1 MSENGIGYV
10 GIDKDY
16 FVSVKEVLNITAETG
31 AVETQD
37 RVRNLPP
44 ADVVEV
50 RHGYW
55 FKDEKFYHDIMVDGN
70 PVCLFHTCSVC
81 GVADEYIT
89 VNERPDGRHAIVRSI
104 RKYCPNCGARMERE
118 WGGANENKN
127 N

>member
-1 MSENGIGYV
+1 MSENDRGYV

-31 AVETQD
+31 ALETQD
-37 RVRNLPP
+37 RLRDLTP
-44 ADVVEV
+44 ADVEPV
-50 RHGYW
+50 RHGHW

-89 VNERPDGRHAIVRSI
+89 VNERTNGKHVIARHVRN
-104 RKYCPNCGARMERE
+104 YCPNCGADMRGET
-118 WGGANENKN
+118 K
-127 N
+127 